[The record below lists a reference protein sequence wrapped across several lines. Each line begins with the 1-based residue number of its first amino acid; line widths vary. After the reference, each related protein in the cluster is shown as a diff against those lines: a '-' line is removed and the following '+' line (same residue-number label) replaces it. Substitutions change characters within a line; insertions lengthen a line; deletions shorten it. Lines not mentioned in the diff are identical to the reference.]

1 MTKITFIGA
10 GSVVFTRN
18 LCSDI
23 LLTPALQDCTIS
35 LMDIDPVGL
44 ERSRKLV
51 QTLIDQR
58 GLKACVEATTDQRA
72 AVTGADFV
80 ITTFQQGGLDA
91 YALDIN
97 IPLKYGVGQ
106 CVGDTLG

>member
-1 MTKITFIGA
+1 MASSPGSWGWVMRCAAGWLRCHCSDAGPVACLFDRFHTLKRIKVPMSKVTFIGA

-35 LMDIDPVGL
+35 LMDIDPVRL

-51 QTLIDQR
+51 QALIDR
-58 GLKACVEATTDQRA
+58 R
-72 AVTGADFV
+72 
-80 ITTFQQGGLDA
+80 
-91 YALDIN
+91 
-97 IPLKYGVGQ
+97 
-106 CVGDTLG
+106 